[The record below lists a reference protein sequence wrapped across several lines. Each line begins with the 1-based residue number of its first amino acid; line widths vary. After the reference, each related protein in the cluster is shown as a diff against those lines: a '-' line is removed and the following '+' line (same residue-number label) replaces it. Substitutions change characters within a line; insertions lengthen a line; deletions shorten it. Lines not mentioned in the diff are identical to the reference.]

1 MPASTGLKINN
12 ILTQTQ
18 TFQVIEFTKVDLS
31 TETGKQKFIQMI
43 EGRKVNIKNRVSVS
57 VESDL
62 NEIFDIFENKNK
74 QEIDELRKGIV
85 FLLVFVI

>member
-1 MPASTGLKINN
+1 
-12 ILTQTQ
+12 
-18 TFQVIEFTKVDLS
+18 
-31 TETGKQKFIQMI
+31 MI

-62 NEIFDIFENKNK
+62 NEIFDIFEHKNK

-85 FLLVFVI
+85 FLFVLVILQKNFEKHEILR

>member
-1 MPASTGLKINN
+1 MSKTHF
-12 ILTQTQ
+12 
-18 TFQVIEFTKVDLS
+18 FQVIEFTKVDLS
-31 TETGKQKFIQMI
+31 TETGKQRFIQMI
-43 EGRKVNIKNRVSVS
+43 EGRKINIKNRVTVS

-85 FLLVFVI
+85 FLLVLVILQKI

>member
-1 MPASTGLKINN
+1 
-12 ILTQTQ
+12 
-18 TFQVIEFTKVDLS
+18 
-31 TETGKQKFIQMI
+31 MI
-43 EGRKVNIKNRVSVS
+43 EGRKVNIKNRVTVS

-85 FLLVFVI
+85 FLFVLVILQKNFEKHEILR